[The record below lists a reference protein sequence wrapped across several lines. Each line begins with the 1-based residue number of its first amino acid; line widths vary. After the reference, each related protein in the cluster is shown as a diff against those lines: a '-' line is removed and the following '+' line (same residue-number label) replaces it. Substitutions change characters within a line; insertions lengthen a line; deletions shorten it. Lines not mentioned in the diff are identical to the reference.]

1 MVLVEVLGMALK
13 NEISVTKGSK
23 LKVRKFL
30 ARIPMFRE
38 VTGKS

>member
-13 NEISVTKGSK
+13 NEISVTKGLK

-30 ARIPMFRE
+30 GRIPMFRE